1 MVIDPSVV
9 VCRVLVAPATPT
21 VLGLGAVIAI
31 HSTFSGEGI
40 REGSTGGRQPDRLS
54 PSLGNYIELIVAST
68 LFIDGVRVEIGIG
81 ADAEL
86 AEYGSGHRDA
96 YVVHSH

>member
-1 MVIDPSVV
+1 MVINSPVIVGRILAASFTAS
-9 VCRVLVAPATPT
+9 RGFRT
-21 VLGLGAVIAI
+21 VIAV
-31 HSTFSGEGI
+31 HGTFSGEGI
-40 REGSTGGRQPDRLS
+40 REGRTGGRQPERLS
-54 PSLGNYIELIVAST
+54 PALGYYIELVVAAT
-68 LFIDGVRVEIGIG
+68 FLIDGVRVEIGIG